1 MVTIVLVATVLL
13 IVGYFSGMLN
23 PKDLELKK
31 TEQKTVPLSTA
42 PASES
47 KKTEPIMDIEEDE
60 EEFSFEPIQETSI
73 EVFEQVSEEPA
84 PVDEIIDLDE
94 EREETA
100 SGRLASLRS
109 EIESGDRKPETREE
123 RMKRL
128 FGDR

>member
-1 MVTIVLVATVLL
+1 
-13 IVGYFSGMLN
+13 
-23 PKDLELKK
+23 
-31 TEQKTVPLSTA
+31 
-42 PASES
+42 
-47 KKTEPIMDIEEDE
+47 MDIEEDE
-60 EEFSFEPIQETSI
+60 EEFSFEPIQETTI
-73 EVFEQVSEEPA
+73 EDFEQVREEPA
-84 PVDEIIDLDE
+84 TVEEIIDLDE